1 LKLESFI
8 ASDLKELNRKTVYG
22 VLKNG
27 EPISRA
33 KISRE
38 TGISAPTVLK
48 IIDYFLS
55 KGVVEELGSRSG
67 GNRVGRKP
75 KLLRFNPNIMH
86 AIGIKYDGYHLQI
99 GLVNLASSVVF
110 SMNRFIETDISV
122 FLEEYLPECVS
133 DLIEQSGIDGSSVSC
148 LGLGLP
154 GVVDPELK
162 RIDYAPFLLGS
173 NNLFELKTHLD
184 VLERKLGF
192 PVVVAND
199 ANSAVQGEFAARN
212 LEPHESLLYVELGRG
227 LGAGLM
233 LNGVLHKGAHSRA
246 GELGYTV
253 LDNMY
258 QRNENDPGWIE
269 STMELT
275 AFWAE
280 IAEQGTPSRERQEK
294 IVSLLSLAVTN
305 ICIMLDID
313 LVVVGSGSKYPF
325 LASLVEDLQK
335 EVDKKAIFEIRCETS
350 AAANSGI
357 IGSAV
362 FAQEL
367 WLGDLFAG

>member
-1 LKLESFI
+1 MKLESFI
-8 ASDLKELNRKTVYG
+8 ASDLKALNRKTVYG
-22 VLKNG
+22 VLKSG

-33 KISRE
+33 KIARE

-55 KGVVEELGSRSG
+55 KGVVEELESG
-67 GNRVGRKP
+67 NSGNRVGRKP
-75 KLLRFNPNIMH
+75 KLLRFNPDIMH

-110 SMNRFIETDISV
+110 SMNRFIETEISV

-133 DLIEQSGIDGSSVSC
+133 DLIEQSGIRKSSVSC

-173 NNLFELKTHLD
+173 DNLFELKTHLD
-184 VLERKLGF
+184 VLESKVGF
-192 PVVVAND
+192 PVVMAND

-212 LEPHESLLYVELGRG
+212 LGADDSLLYVELGRG
-227 LGAGLM
+227 LGAGIM

-253 LDNMY
+253 LGTLH
-258 QRNENDPGWIE
+258 QRTETDPGWIE
-269 STMELT
+269 TEMELT

-280 IAEQGTPSRERQEK
+280 IAEKGSPSRERQEK

-325 LASLVEDLQK
+325 LVSLVEDLQE
-335 EVDKKAIFEIRCETS
+335 EVNKKAIFEIRCETS
-350 AAANSGI
+350 VAANSGI